1 MSGEVTE
8 ESETEFSDLANNF
21 YYCLLSNFNP
31 ATSTQYD
38 GVSLYHKQLFGST
51 LFLFATT
58 STAFIED
65 FIKDTNKKGHIEDIQ
80 NLFVLPKSMFNENDL
95 SQNTGNYDDNG
106 TPIPYTFY
114 IPMNSVFDNVKTSNI
129 AITKNTS
136 FSDYT
141 PKNNKLFCYPY
152 NYLLVS
158 NNIGSTNIF
167 EYENFNTQNAD
178 FKVEMS
184 ISIGASVRII
194 PQNYKNVDNN
204 YDESIS
210 LAKFPTFSW
219 SSDAYTNWL
228 TQNSINLATTIRN
241 NSDKHRN
248 SGSFGK
254 STSEL

>member
-1 MSGEVTE
+1 MYGEVIE

-31 ATSTQYD
+31 ATGTQYD

-65 FIKDTNKKGHIEDIQ
+65 FIKDTNKQGHIEDIQ

-114 IPMNSVFDNVKTSNI
+114 IPSNTVFDNVKTSNI

-141 PKNNKLFCYPY
+141 PKNNKLYCYPY
-152 NYLLVS
+152 NYLLLS
-158 NNIGSTNIF
+158 NN
-167 EYENFNTQNAD
+167 
-178 FKVEMS
+178 
-184 ISIGASVRII
+184 VRK
-194 PQNYKNVDNN
+194 YK
-204 YDESIS
+204 Y
-210 LAKFPTFSW
+210 F
-219 SSDAYTNWL
+219 
-228 TQNSINLATTIRN
+228 
-241 NSDKHRN
+241 
-248 SGSFGK
+248 
-254 STSEL
+254 